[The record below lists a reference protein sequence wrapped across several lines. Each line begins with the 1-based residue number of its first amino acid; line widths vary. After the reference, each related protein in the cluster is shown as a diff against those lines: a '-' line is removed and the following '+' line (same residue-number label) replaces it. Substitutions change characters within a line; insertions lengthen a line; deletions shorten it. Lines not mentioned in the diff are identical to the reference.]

1 MKLKAVKQYYKQV
14 LEQENISFK
23 TIAKNVNV
31 IQCEDEF
38 FLVDQDGNIQ
48 KVIWEWNG
56 IKVFTKEQFKKELNE
71 YADDMDYERFKEE

>member
-1 MKLKAVKQYYKQV
+1 MKLKAVKKYYKQV
-14 LEQENISFK
+14 LEQENIPFK

-31 IQCEDEF
+31 IQCADEF